1 MRTPPWNLAAKLG
14 IVLFLLVAGAIGI
27 VYATIVPRLES
38 RLVDTTLG
46 ELRQAAEGQVELFS
60 QVASPEQAQTV
71 ADALDTQVNAR
82 VAVLGELSAGTLV
95 PLADSRSPL
104 NAKDLVSNQVALDA
118 AESNAPAQ
126 GRTMRDGQEYAE
138 VARPIAPN
146 AVLLLSAP
154 LEDRLSTV
162 GVVRRDIILFGGVA
176 LAASWLVGAFAALK
190 FARRIR
196 RLEAAAD
203 RIAGG
208 DFSAP
213 VVDTG
218 QDEVAELARS
228 FDRMRERLAQLDSA
242 RREFIANA
250 SHELR
255 TPLFA
260 LGGFLELL
268 ADEDLDEATRRD
280 FLNSARGQVER
291 LTRLAGDLLDL
302 SRLDADQVGLVSE
315 PVDLAG
321 TAASLAAEFGP
332 VADSSGHA
340 LSIAVPDE
348 AMALGDAERILR
360 VGRSLVENALRHTP
374 PGTAIEVRAG
384 IWVDRAELSVHDD
397 GPGVPD
403 EEQERVFDR
412 FYRGEHSSPEG
423 SGIGLAIAREL
434 AQRMGGAIELRSEP
448 GSTTFTLVLKRAP
461 ATAAFSRE
469 NALV

>member
-1 MRTPPWNLAAKLG
+1 MRTPPWNLAVKLG
-14 IVLFLLVAGAIGI
+14 LVLFLLVAGAIGI

-38 RLVDTTLG
+38 RLVDTTVS
-46 ELRQAAEGQVELFS
+46 ELRQASELQAELFRGLGNLEQS
-60 QVASPEQAQTV
+60 QELAR
-71 ADALDTQVNAR
+71 ALDSQVNAR
-82 VAVLGELSAGTLV
+82 VAVLGELSATTLV

-104 NAKDLVSNQVALDA
+104 TAKDLVNNPIALEA
-118 AESNAPAQ
+118 AESNAPAS
-126 GRTMRDGQEYAE
+126 GRTIREGQEYAE
-138 VARPIAPN
+138 VARPIGPD

-154 LEDRLSTV
+154 LSDQLSAV
-162 GVVRRDIILFGGVA
+162 DVVRRDILLFGGVA

-190 FARRIR
+190 FAGRIR
-196 RLEAAAD
+196 RLEVAAD

-208 DFSAP
+208 DFVAP

-218 QDEVAELARS
+218 RDEVAELARS
-228 FDRMRERLAQLDSA
+228 FDRMRQRLAQLDSA

-260 LGGFLELL
+260 IGGFLELL

-280 FLNSARGQVER
+280 FRDSARGQVER

-302 SRLDADQVGLVSE
+302 SRLDADQVGLASE
-315 PVDLAG
+315 PVDLADM
-321 TAASLAAEFGP
+321 AARLAEEFGP
-332 VADSSGHA
+332 VAESGDHA
-340 LSIAVPDE
+340 LSVVVPDE
-348 AMALGDAERILR
+348 VMAMGDAERILR
-360 VGRSLVENALRHTP
+360 IGRSLVENALRHTP
-374 PGTAIEVRAG
+374 VGTSIEVRAG

-461 ATAAFSRE
+461 ATATFSRE